1 PATAAA
7 GPGRRSDRTGR
18 AWSDRTYSPGQLARL
33 PIDVSDVNTVAT
45 LQPGV
50 LGVRGSDST
59 ATAFS
64 VAGQR
69 PTANNITMDG
79 MSFGSGSLPQDAVR
93 SIRVITNSYDVARG
107 QFSGGLVACTARG
120 GTNVPRGSFTY
131 AQRDR

>member
-1 PATAAA
+1 
-7 GPGRRSDRTGR
+7 PGGSDRNYNP
-18 AWSDRTYSPGQLARL
+18 AQLWRL

-50 LGVRGSDST
+50 LGIRGSDST

-79 MSFGSGSLPQDAVR
+79 VSFGSGSVPQDAVR
-93 SIRVITNSYDVARG
+93 SLRVITNSYDVARR
-107 QFSGGLVACTARG
+107 QFSGGLAASTTRAR
-120 GTNVPRGSFTY
+120 TNVPRHPST
-131 AQRDR
+131 